1 MEALLGQDVQQLYS
15 LITAYL
21 VNYSFQILGA
31 VIIVVLG
38 FFVARRAGQMVE
50 ALMLRHHIDV
60 TLSRFVGG
68 GIKMLLVVMVAIIAL
83 GKLGISVTP
92 FVAAVG
98 ALSLGAGI
106 ALQGLLSNYSSGV
119 SIIVTRPF
127 VVGDTITVQGVT
139 GIVKS
144 VQLGCTILSNE
155 DGVQISIPNKY
166 IVGEI
171 IQNSFAVS
179 IVETSVGIAYH
190 GDPMQAIAL
199 IRQALGNVQGLDP
212 KRVPLVGIDSFG
224 ESSINIGIR
233 FWARTEM
240 LFQARYQA
248 HAEILRVLRNNHIE
262 IPFPQREVRML
273 RDSAS

>member
-1 MEALLGQDVQQLYS
+1 MEALLGQDVQQLYTM
-15 LITAYL
+15 ITAYL
-21 VNYSFQILGA
+21 VTYSFQILGA
-31 VIIVVLG
+31 LIILALG
-38 FFVARRAGQMVE
+38 FFVARRAGAMVE
-50 ALMLRHHIDV
+50 SLMLRHHVDV

-68 GIKMLLVVMVAIIAL
+68 GIKMLLVVMVAIIAM

-98 ALSLGAGI
+98 ALSLGAGL
-106 ALQGLLSNYSSGV
+106 ALQGLLSNYSAGV

-139 GIVKS
+139 GVVKS
-144 VQLGCTILSNE
+144 VQLGSTMLSNE

-171 IQNSFAVS
+171 IQNSFADS
-179 IVETSVGIAYH
+179 IVETSVSVAYRC
-190 GDPMQAIAL
+190 DPLQAVAL
-199 IRQALGNVQGLDP
+199 IRQVLGNVQGIDHQ
-212 KRVPLVGIDSFG
+212 RVPLVGIDGFG
-224 ESSINIGIR
+224 DSGITIGIR
-233 FWARTEM
+233 FWARTEV

-273 RDSAS
+273 QDSVS